1 MKCFLKSYVGA
12 ENTHGRIKYHCT
24 AGLQMNWIGFNQA
37 RRYFFVFTETTES
50 KPVKQ
55 ETRSTV
61 ILPLRVSVV
70 WNDFGSNPKRGSNI
84 KTKKKN
90 PP

>member
-1 MKCFLKSYVGA
+1 MVSRIVEFNLTKQ
-12 ENTHGRIKYHCT
+12 ENMLLLFG
-24 AGLQMNWIGFNQA
+24 
-37 RRYFFVFTETTES
+37 TETTES